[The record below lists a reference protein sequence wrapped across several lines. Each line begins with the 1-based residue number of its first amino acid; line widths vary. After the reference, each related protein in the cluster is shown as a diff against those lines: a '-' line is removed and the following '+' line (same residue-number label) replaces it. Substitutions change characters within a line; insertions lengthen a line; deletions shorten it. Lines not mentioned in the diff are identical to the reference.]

1 MDTIT
6 YNCYKDLGRKITIR
20 DYMRY
25 AKYYR
30 RNINAYKRGK
40 ELHSKIKTWIT

>member
-6 YNCYKDLGRKITIR
+6 YNCYKDLGKKITIR

-30 RNINAYKRGK
+30 RNIDAYIRGRR
-40 ELHSKIKTWIT
+40 LHSSLNIIE